1 MKNKYII
8 LIIVLLVSCIEQS
21 AKKQILKGTEDSLKL
36 EIVRKLI
43 VDLQKI
49 STIKIED
56 SLLKIENQKL
66 KDKYF
71 SAINYALNGKEAD
84 IKSIYFQQKSEGL
97 NDQKKIFEKQVIE
110 VNKKYEQSIRE
121 NERYKYKLAE
131 EYEKRSNIL
140 RDKAVLEQ
148 ELSEA
153 SRLLITGFTI
163 NGIGTTTNL
172 LGKTKEFNTDQ
183 ASKIKKTKIVFSLPT
198 NKFAT
203 KEEKRISVIIK
214 STDKKDDI
222 KKDTIVN
229 YVGTECKIN
238 LILENKKEFK
248 EGTHIVNVII
258 NNKLQPEEK
267 FQVKK

>member
-1 MKNKYII
+1 MKYII
-8 LIIVLLVSCIEQS
+8 LMFMLLFSCTQQKSEIVI
-21 AKKQILKGTEDSLKL
+21 KKDVEDSIKL
-36 EIVRKLI
+36 EIVKRLLLDFQNFSRK
-43 VDLQKI
+43 
-49 STIKIED
+49 SD
-56 SLLKIENQKL
+56 SLNLMTEENKKL
-66 KDKYF
+66 KENYF
-71 SAINYALNGKEAD
+71 STLNYALNGGKYQ
-84 IKSIYFQQKSEGL
+84 IKSLYFQQKNDEL
-97 NDQKKIFEKQVIE
+97 NEQKRIVEKQMLDLS
-110 VNKKYEQSIRE
+110 NKYEYSIRE
-121 NERYKYKLAE
+121 NEGYKYKLAE

>member
-1 MKNKYII
+1 MKYIT
-8 LIIVLLVSCIEQS
+8 LIFMLLISCTQQKSEIVI
-21 AKKQILKGTEDSLKL
+21 KKDVEDSIKL
-36 EIVRKLI
+36 EIVKRLLLDFQKFSRK
-43 VDLQKI
+43 
-49 STIKIED
+49 SD
-56 SLLKIENQKL
+56 SLNLITEENKKL
-66 KDKYF
+66 RANYF
-71 SAINYALNGKEAD
+71 STLNYALNGKEYQ
-84 IKSIYFQQKSEGL
+84 IKSLYFQQKNDEL
-97 NDQKKIFEKQVIE
+97 NEQKKIVEKQMLDLS
-110 VNKKYEQSIRE
+110 NKYEYSIRE
-121 NERYKYKLAE
+121 NEGYKYKLAE